1 MFAIEDR
8 FGAILVNISGIKK
21 GMWKGYNNTKR
32 NIYGDELEDITDY
45 LIKYGFKK
53 VIEYDTGVNALK
65 NIDKTYFLIRENTR
79 ENRRYYFNLSK
90 NFTEYDKKKLRS
102 NKYIIMGLIVL
113 NEGIINKN
121 QAYIIDW
128 IHSYYKN
135 TITAKTMIDIL
146 ESYYQINLI
155 PADILCNPDY
165 WSKYL
170 FKHSYIENIEDF
182 KNHLWKSSKNIEN
195 YYEIG
200 YNIKAYENIYFS
212 SKDDIITEYDRENIT
227 IFLIYDY

>member
-1 MFAIEDR
+1 MFAIEDG

-45 LIKYGFKK
+45 LVKYGFKK
-53 VIEYDTGVNALK
+53 VIEYNTGVNALK
-65 NIDKTYFLIRENTR
+65 NIDKTYFLIRENTK
-79 ENRRYYFNLSK
+79 ENRRYYFNLSN
-90 NFTEYDKKKLRS
+90 NFTEYDKKKLRN

-113 NEGIINKN
+113 NESIINKN
-121 QAYIIDW
+121 HAYIIDW

-146 ESYYQINLI
+146 ESYYQVNLI

-170 FKHSYIENIEDF
+170 LKYSYIENIEDF

-195 YYEIG
+195 YYEIA
-200 YNIKAYENIYFS
+200 YYIKGYENIYF
-212 SKDDIITEYDRENIT
+212 TEKNELLSIFDKENIT

>member
-1 MFAIEDR
+1 MFAIKDS
-8 FGAILVNISGIKK
+8 FGGILVNITGIKK
-21 GMWKGYNNTKR
+21 GMWENYNNTKR
-32 NIYGDELEDITDY
+32 NIYSDELDDITDY

-79 ENRRYYFNLSK
+79 ENRKYYFNLSK
-90 NFTEYDKKKLRS
+90 NFTEYDKKKIRS

-113 NEGIINKN
+113 NECNINKN
-121 QAYIIDW
+121 QSYIIDW

-155 PADILCNPDY
+155 PADIGCNPY
-165 WSKYL
+165 FWNKYL
-170 FKHSYIENIEDF
+170 FNYHHIKNIEDF
-182 KNHLWKSSKNIEN
+182 KKYLWKSSKNIEN